1 MVVASRDDGDD
12 DDKPGFGKRP
22 EPNNAEGE
30 RLCLFLGTERLG
42 VVFVYDI
49 TNPYAPVFQNVVR
62 PPQTNATDSLTRLSA
77 PEGVAYAR

>member
-1 MVVASRDDGDD
+1 MTSRNEKPELEN
-12 DDKPGFGKRP
+12 KPGLGQKP
-22 EPNNAEGE
+22 EPSPAGEE

-49 TNPYAPVFQNVVR
+49 TNPYAPVFQSVVR
-62 PPQTNATDSLTRLSA
+62 APQTNATDSLTRLSA

>member
-1 MVVASRDDGDD
+1 MN
-12 DDKPGFGKRP
+12 KLELGKRP
-22 EPNNAEGE
+22 EPNPAEQE

-49 TNPYAPVFQNVVR
+49 TNPYAPVFQSVVR
-62 PPQTNATDSLTRLSA
+62 PPHTNATDSLSRLSA